1 MANIPMESG
10 IDSTLGL
17 LRDGYTF
24 IGKRCDRMQTD
35 VFQTRLRLQKTIC
48 MRGAA
53 AAELFYDND
62 KFSRKNAAPK
72 RVKKTLLGEGGVQ
85 GLDGAAHRQ
94 RKQIFMELMTPER
107 LQQLSDL
114 TLHHCRQYAQR
125 WQQQTQIVLFEQI
138 NEILCRAVCEWSGVP
153 LPETDVARRTLEL
166 AAMIDGVGGLG
177 LRYLRGVQ
185 ARQRVEAWI
194 AEVIEQVRG
203 SKTDLEGS
211 PRLQVPEQSAVTAF
225 ALYRDANGNRLDT
238 AVAAVDLINV
248 LRPTVAIGRYVV
260 FAALALHQHPHCSSN
275 LNGQD
280 PNYTTQFIQEVRRF
294 YPFFPFAAART
305 CQAFDWQ
312 NYHFPKNTLVLLDLY
327 GTNHDANRWPEPD
340 RFWPERFSQWQ
351 ENAFDFIPQG
361 GGNYQENHRCAGEWL
376 TIKLMESILS
386 FLVNELEYDVPPQDL
401 EVKLSRM
408 PTLPESG
415 FVIENVRFKGQG

>member
-1 MANIPMESG
+1 MANIPVEPG

-17 LRDGYTF
+17 LRDGYRF
-24 IGKRCDRMQTD
+24 IGKRCDRMGTD

-53 AAELFYDND
+53 AAELFYDNA
-62 KFSRKNAAPK
+62 KFSRKNAAPG

-85 GLDGAAHRQ
+85 GLDGASHRQ
-94 RKQIFMELMTPER
+94 RKQIFMGLMTPER

-125 WQQQTQIVLFEQI
+125 WQQQGQVVLFGQI

-153 LPETDVARRTLEL
+153 LPASDVARRTLEL

-194 AEVIEQVRG
+194 AEVIEQVR
-203 SKTDLEGS
+203 SQQ
-211 PRLQVPEQSAVTAF
+211 LQVPEQTALAAF
-225 ALYRDANGNRLDT
+225 ALHRDANGNQLDSAT
-238 AVAAVDLINV
+238 AAVDLINV

-260 FAALALHQHPHCSSN
+260 FAALALHQHPHCAPK
-275 LNGQD
+275 LTGDD
-280 PNYTTQFIQEVRRF
+280 PDYTTQFVQEVRRF

-305 CQAFDWQ
+305 CQGFDWQ
-312 NYHFPKNTLVLLDLY
+312 EYHFPKNTLVLLDLY
-327 GTNHDANRWPEPD
+327 GTNHDADHWREPD

-351 ENAFDFIPQG
+351 EDAFDFIPQG
-361 GGNYQENHRCAGEWL
+361 GGSYNENHRCAGEWL
-376 TIKLMESILS
+376 TIKLMEQILN
-386 FLVNELEYDVPPQDL
+386 FLVNEIEYDVPPQNL
-401 EVKLSRM
+401 EVTLSRM

-415 FVIENVRFKGQG
+415 FVMENVRFKSQ